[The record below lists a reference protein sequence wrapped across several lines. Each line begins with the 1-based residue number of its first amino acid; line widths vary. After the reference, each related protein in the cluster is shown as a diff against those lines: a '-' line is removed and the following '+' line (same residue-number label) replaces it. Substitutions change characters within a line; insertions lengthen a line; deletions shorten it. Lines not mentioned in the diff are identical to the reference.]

1 VCVGAVGPFRGS
13 SEDLRKV
20 HSGKISAMHFRGA
33 IRRGIRGLL
42 RRGDP
47 ARHPGSSSA
56 GRSGEASGVFFGGTA
71 ARISR
76 APKFPDA
83 VEPQASNSFGVPG
96 SGRQS
101 FMTSQ
106 NPRHQIPLAFLWH
119 LGAWASKTREDAS
132 FGRQSFVTLSA
143 FSCQSFLTSRCPSIK
158 VFWHPDPT
166 APKFLDVF
174 IPGAQVS

>member
-1 VCVGAVGPFRGS
+1 MGELWCVWGLWGRSAAHR
-13 SEDLRKV
+13 RT
-20 HSGKISAMHFRGA
+20 SGKCIAEKFRLC
-33 IRRGIRGLL
+33 IF
-42 RRGDP
+42 
-47 ARHPGSSSA
+47 A

-119 LGAWASKTREDAS
+119 LGAQASKILEDAS

-174 IPGAQVS
+174 IPGTQVS